1 MTMIRDS
8 TSLQPWNGFEPDKG
22 TSTSGTPPTDR
33 MARRTSGKQ
42 RAASRL
48 LELGPQALSDA
59 ELLSLVLRSNGRAT
73 APDLGADLL
82 MIHGSLRALLLA
94 DRNAA
99 KSNGLTLSNY
109 ASLQATLEIARRHY
123 QELLRAGAT
132 LDTGRAL
139 REFLR
144 MRMRDLPYEVFAV
157 LYIDNRHR
165 FLQFKEL
172 FRGTIDGA
180 SVHPREVVRDAL
192 THNAAAVIAVHN
204 HPSGVAEPSQ
214 ADELITLRLKDALAM
229 VDIRLIDHFIVGD
242 GAVSSLADRGL
253 L

>member
-8 TSLQPWNGFEPDKG
+8 TSSQPWNGLKAATG
-22 TSTSGTPPTDR
+22 NSTSGTSTKNR
-33 MARRTSGKQ
+33 VTRGTSGKQ
-42 RAASRL
+42 SAISRL

-59 ELLSLVLRSNGRAT
+59 ELLSLILRSSRSVGK
-73 APDLGADLL
+73 PDPGADLL
-82 MIHGSLRALLLA
+82 MIYGSLRALLLA
-94 DRNAA
+94 DRNEA
-99 KSNGLTLSNY
+99 KSHGLTWSNY

-123 QELLRAGAT
+123 QELLKAGPVLESPRAV
-132 LDTGRAL
+132 

-157 LYIDNRHR
+157 VYLDNRHR
-165 FLQFKEL
+165 FIQFKEL

-229 VDIRLIDHFIVGD
+229 VDIRLLDHLIVGD
-242 GAVSSLADRGL
+242 GAVSSLAERGAL
-253 L
+253 